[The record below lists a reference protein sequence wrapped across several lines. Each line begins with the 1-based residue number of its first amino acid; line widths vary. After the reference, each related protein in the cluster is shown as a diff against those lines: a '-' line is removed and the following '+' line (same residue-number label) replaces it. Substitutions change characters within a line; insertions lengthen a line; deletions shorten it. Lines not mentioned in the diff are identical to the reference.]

1 MIIDYFL
8 ASIFTYTDLH
18 SRIMQV
24 SCMLDQRMYMLTY
37 ESGSNFHPR
46 EGDSRMY
53 LVQYNFLHSD
63 KKDYKQLHV
72 N

>member
-1 MIIDYFL
+1 MWRYVL
-8 ASIFTYTDLH
+8 ASIFTYWLALTC
-18 SRIMQV
+18 QV